1 MTDWHTIETAPRART
16 VMTKIDYGMGA
27 RNEQALYLSDNLW
40 FVPDGS
46 MYVYY
51 SPTHWRELTASERG
65 AEAVKLN
72 KALLA
77 NNEAL
82 KRAMAAL
89 Q

>member
-1 MTDWHTIETAPRART
+1 
-16 VMTKIDYGMGA
+16 MTKIDDDGGV
-27 RNEQALYLSDNLW
+27 RNEQALRRSRNLW

-51 SPTHWRELTASERG
+51 RPTHWRELTSDERT
-65 AEAVKLN
+65 AEAAKLN
-72 KALLA
+72 KAALA
-77 NNEAL
+77 SNDAL